1 MVPENVKKSPLGWST
16 QHQVRQYTY
25 ITILAKLINLG
36 LVQHLR
42 TNAPLIHDYYEQLKA
57 KNSDFLTE
65 EELVYARGEKIFSIE
80 QLKEFRLA
88 ASVNSIEAAFARQV
102 ETKVVSV
109 TLQSYSS
116 AYYNASSKEPWNQ
129 KMFERKI
136 AEWVAAEDI
145 PFSAIEKPYFK
156 SLLNFLYRASGLQI
170 PSADTIQRRTLK
182 MGDESIS
189 DLKHTINVSS
199 LSRKS

>member
-1 MVPENVKKSPLGWST
+1 M
-16 QHQVRQYTY
+16 H
-25 ITILAKLINLG
+25 
-36 LVQHLR
+36 
-42 TNAPLIHDYYEQLKA
+42 LKA
-57 KNSDFLTE
+57 NNSDCLTE
-65 EELVYARGEKIFSIE
+65 EELAYARGEKTLSIE
-80 QLKEFRLA
+80 QSKELRLA
-88 ASVNSIEAAFARQV
+88 ASANSIEAAFARQL
-102 ETKVVSV
+102 ETKVVSII
-109 TLQSYSS
+109 LQNSS
-116 AYYNASSKEPWNQ
+116 TYYNTSSKEPWNQ
-129 KMFERKI
+129 KEFERKL

-199 LSRKS
+199 LDHKSYTFLISDRP